1 MSQIYHDN
9 TNESI
14 VPMSEESSVK
24 KKQPTQRRNFR
35 RTQGPQTNTKKFQ
48 KKPDSKKN
56 GKSKDHDDKDDDETC
71 VICTEKLHYVALTPC
86 THKTCYRCS
95 FRQLALFEKK
105 ACLICRTET
114 DRMIFS
120 EDIHSNY
127 NDFDA
132 NTKFIKNEKYGIDFT
147 SEEVTDATLQLLKYN
162 CSLCESEEDKQVDY
176 KTYAKYKEHLKSH
189 NRTICMICAAHNYLF
204 PSELKIYT
212 PNQLKNHQSRGDSE
226 GFKGHPMCAFCSGQ
240 RFYSDDELYLHMRE
254 KHEKCH
260 ICDKLDPKSP
270 QYFKNYNQL
279 FSHFQNAHYICTVP
293 SCLDAKFV
301 VFGDELELQAHILKE
316 HGDIIRGKPKFFQSE
331 LSTFMSGPSR
341 VVRENNDF
349 NGDSLLNNGNT
360 TSNETPE
367 IKRAR
372 LEERA
377 KYYLNSSPDQLAIF
391 QSFNQDYD
399 KGKIRATD
407 LLNAYKTLF
416 TSAEANVY
424 ILIHNLSEIYPKESK
439 KFKELD
445 TIYTSHEQMEQR
457 NQDLPSLNSDPF
469 MAVRGSWGNAGGST
483 RSSSAS
489 RGGSRTDLKNLPTL
503 KAPSPNHDPFKS
515 PYQVKTFQNTNRP
528 IVRTLPRTT
537 IPTPASSS
545 RRGTPMAANNSV
557 SFSSTYL
564 QNKKT
569 ASGTS
574 LNQIA
579 NSNRNKLADLDL
591 PSLPTP
597 KKKVH
602 PPVNKVSLPDP
613 KKWGKEPER
622 PKNDQLEDDLA
633 GLVIQTNGKGKKSK
647 GKQKQLLFHI
657 GV

>member
-1 MSQIYHDN
+1 
-9 TNESI
+9 
-14 VPMSEESSVK
+14 MSEEASSVNK
-24 KKQPTQRRNFR
+24 KPVQRRTFR

-48 KKPDSKKN
+48 KNSDSKTN
-56 GKSKDHDDKDDDETC
+56 GSSNSQGGNDDDDDETC

-86 THKTCYRCS
+86 NHKTCHRCS
-95 FRQLALFEKK
+95 FRQLALFQKK

-114 DRMIFS
+114 ERMIFS
-120 EDIHSNY
+120 DDIHSKY
-127 NDFDA
+127 NDFDSK
-132 NTKFIKNEKYGIDFT
+132 TSFIKNEKYGIDFT
-147 SEEVTDATLQLLKYN
+147 SKEVADTTLLLSRYN
-162 CSLCESEEDKQVDY
+162 CSLCESDDDKHVDHKSY
-176 KTYAKYKEHLKSH
+176 GKYKEHLTSH
-189 NRTICMICAAHNYLF
+189 NRTICMICATHNYLF

-212 PNQLKNHQSRGDSE
+212 PNQLKIHLSRGDSE

-279 FSHFQNAHYICTVP
+279 FSHFQNSHYICTVP

-349 NGDSLLNNGNT
+349 NGDSLLRDNT
-360 TSNETPE
+360 SKETPE
-367 IKRAR
+367 MKRTR

-377 KYYLNSSPDQLAIF
+377 KYYLNNSADQFAIF
-391 QSFNQDYD
+391 QSFNKDYD

-416 TSAEANVY
+416 TSAEANIY

-445 TIYTSHEQMEQR
+445 TIYAGHEEMEQR
-457 NQDLPSLNSDPF
+457 KQDLPSLNSDPF
-469 MAVRGSWGNAGGST
+469 MRVRGSWGNAGGAT
-483 RSSSAS
+483 RSTNSSRS
-489 RGGSRTDLKNLPTL
+489 SSRTDLKNLPTL
-503 KAPSPNHDPFKS
+503 KAPSPNHDPFSS
-515 PYQVKTFQNTNRP
+515 PYQVKTFKNTNRP
-528 IVRTLPRTT
+528 IVRSLPRTT
-537 IPTPASSS
+537 IPSQASSHP
-545 RRGTPMAANNSV
+545 RGTPVATNNSV
-557 SFSSTYL
+557 SFSASYL
-564 QNKKT
+564 QNKNSS
-569 ASGTS
+569 SGAS
-574 LNQIA
+574 LNHMA
-579 NSNRNKLADLDL
+579 NNNRNKLADLDL

-602 PPVNKVSLPDP
+602 PPVNKVSLPNP
-613 KKWGKEPER
+613 KSWGKEPA
-622 PKNDQLEDDLA
+622 KQNGIHLEDDLA
-633 GLVIQTNGKGKKSK
+633 GLVIQTNGKGKKGK
-647 GKQKQLLFHI
+647 GKQKQLLYHI